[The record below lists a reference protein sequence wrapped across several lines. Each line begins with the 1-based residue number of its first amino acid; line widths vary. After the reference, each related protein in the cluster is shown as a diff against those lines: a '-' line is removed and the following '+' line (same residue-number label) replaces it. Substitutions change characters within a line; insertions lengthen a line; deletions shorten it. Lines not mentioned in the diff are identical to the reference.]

1 VAGGMTIEQR
11 RAVAIASTRLRT
23 QQKKPEA
30 APPAEISDAEDL
42 AGAPA
47 TRFAMGAASPFLGLA
62 QLAANATGV
71 GDEWINSTLK
81 ETETLKRRG
90 MTPAADLKRLRE
102 GRAVLERLPGY
113 ESQIADV
120 DRQIADLEA
129 GGASADPKDASMD
142 VAGVAGTVMSPAAL
156 KVMKLAPA
164 ASALGRI
171 GQGTAV
177 GAGFGAS
184 APVTDGEN
192 YKGSKSAQIVTGALL
207 GGLIPAGMEAGKA
220 VAGGIR
226 NVIDLFTDKGAGRI
240 LTNYQNRI
248 IGDKGR
254 DEVIAALKASREP
267 VPGYKPTAAEA
278 VANVPAGS
286 PIIAH
291 QKLTAGTPGG
301 PSGEFGQRALDQKAA
316 LEAAAEARNAATGPM
331 REAALAGANKTP
343 QFPLSI
349 GEAAKR
355 FRLTGEGGTV
365 YGVKASDVT
374 HGLKSTLGKP
384 GIRASDVVSKTAAKL
399 QEKIASLTD
408 DGGRIDARDLYTVRK
423 EIGNTIKSYAKET
436 SNWDKKLAAGIE
448 RDVQRAMD
456 DAIEAAGG
464 AGWKDYLREFTE
476 RSAGMESAKAAV
488 KAAAKPAQRTN
499 LGGGVNVAEESRVH
513 LPQMLSRPMM
523 IANAV
528 MKRIGSGVEPRLDA
542 EAARR
547 YLNPQE
553 LAKAL
558 ETMPPQQQSVISA
571 LLQRMGI
578 IGSATTIADQEQF

>member
-1 VAGGMTIEQR
+1 MPPRDIQTKDGILLRNIPEGTPDEAIKARIAKIRAERGTAKPAPAKPAFEAEAERIAGATPADLVAGSAPVR
-11 RAVAIASTRLRT
+11 FAVGAGSQVLGAM
-23 QQKKPEA
+23 QGVEKKPMA
-30 APPAEISDAEDL
+30 FGPAGIPMIIGNAIRQQLGIPGADESLRGFDA
-42 AGAPA
+42 
-47 TRFAMGAASPFLGLA
+47 M
-62 QLAANATGV
+62 
-71 GDEWINSTLK
+71 K
-81 ETETLKRRG
+81 KRG
-90 MTPAADLKRLRE
+90 MEAYGNDRVSE
-102 GRAVLERLPGY
+102 AVGLDEDT
-113 ESQIADV
+113 DV
-120 DRQIADLEA
+120 VGTL
-129 GGASADPKDASMD
+129 GA
-142 VAGVAGTVMSPAAL
+142 TMSPAAL
-156 KVMKLAPA
+156 KVVK
-164 ASALGRI
+164 ALKADPTAMGRI
-171 GQGTAV
+171 AQGTGL
-177 GAGFGAS
+177 GAGFGAV
-184 APVTDGEN
+184 APVTEGED
-192 YKGSKSAQIVTGALL
+192 YEGTKGAQIATGAAV
-207 GGLIPAGMEAGKA
+207 GAAIPGTIEGGKA

-226 NVIDLFTDKGAGRI
+226 NVANLFTDKGAGRI
-240 LTNYQNRI
+240 LTSYQNRI

-254 DEVIAALKASREP
+254 DEVIAALKSSREP

-301 PSGEFGQRALDQKAA
+301 PSGDFGQRVLDQKAA
-316 LEAAAEARNAATGPM
+316 LEQAVKARGAATGPM
-331 REAALAGANKTP
+331 RESALSSANM
-343 QFPLSI
+343 
-349 GEAAKR
+349 G
-355 FRLTGEGGTV
+355 
-365 YGVKASDVT
+365 GVKSDAVT
-374 HGLKSTLGKP
+374 SGIDATLGKP
-384 GIRASDVVSKTAAKL
+384 GIRASKVVDKTLNSVKEDIAKF
-399 QEKIASLTD
+399 TD
-408 DGGRIDARDLYTVRK
+408 ETTGVIDANDLYTIRK
-423 EIGNTIKSYAKET
+423 EIGNTIKTHAKDT
-436 SNWDKKLAAGIE
+436 ANWDKKLTAGLE
-448 RDVQRAMD
+448 RDVQKAID

-578 IGSATTIADQEQF
+578 IGGTNAAASQEQF